1 VAFPL
6 SHLDPQD
13 LDPELP
19 TDSHQTSIK
28 RHLQVIDPDA
38 AIDAIDPFD
47 AIRPQAIDSDA
58 VDAEATDVIEQL
70 TDPVEAA
77 DLSDTIDPVI
87 DPVIE
92 AASSAAGQRSARSA
106 KVARLLDNL
115 STCTDPVR
123 RLQIQEE
130 VALAT
135 LPVARSIASRYRGRG
150 VDVGDLEQIAAL
162 GLVKA
167 VRRWKSGLSEDFLQ
181 YAVPTITGEIKRYF
195 RDSWWTVRPPRRL
208 QEARAAMAQA
218 EQDLRQRSGQEPD
231 EKALATEL
239 GLDIRTVR
247 QAKEVRQSA
256 RPTSLEDPA
265 RSTGR
270 WPTRTPNSGTPRNG
284 SPCRPYCPLSVPAT
298 VPSSTCAS
306 TAAGRRPRSAST
318 SASARCRCPGS
329 CGTSS
334 RRCASDGKPDRPVAP
349 RRDSEALE
357 ALGRVFLLV
366 RRFRNVDRFRRSRR

>member
-1 VAFPL
+1 MAFPL
-6 SHLDPQD
+6 TDLGPEVPTD
-13 LDPELP
+13 LDE
-19 TDSHQTSIK
+19 TSNK
-28 RHLQVIDPDA
+28 RHLQVVDPDVANPDLASPDVANPDA
-38 AIDAIDPFD
+38 AIGSVDAIEPDTV
-47 AIRPQAIDSDA
+47 DS
-58 VDAEATDVIEQL
+58 T
-70 TDPVEAA
+70 
-77 DLSDTIDPVI
+77 
-87 DPVIE
+87 
-92 AASSAAGQRSARSA
+92 SSAAAVQRSARSA
-106 KVARLLDNL
+106 KVARLLNDL

-167 VRRWKSGLSEDFLQ
+167 VRRWKCGLSEDFLQ

-208 QEARAAMAQA
+208 QEARAAMTQA

-231 EKALATEL
+231 EKTLAAEL

-265 RSTGR
+265 ADNGQIDRAVADEDTELRHAEERIAVQALLATLGARDRTVIDMRFYRGWSQAKIGEHIGVSQMQVSRILRDIFKTLRKR
-270 WPTRTPNSGTPRNG
+270 W
-284 SPCRPYCPLSVPAT
+284 
-298 VPSSTCAS
+298 
-306 TAAGRRPRSAST
+306 
-318 SASARCRCPGS
+318 
-329 CGTSS
+329 
-334 RRCASDGKPDRPVAP
+334 
-349 RRDSEALE
+349 EA
-357 ALGRVFLLV
+357 
-366 RRFRNVDRFRRSRR
+366 